1 MCCPSPSLCLQGK
14 KKGFWTLLFSFPRIP
29 PIAIYRGHVPTLKI
43 LTHLLCSPLPDQTHR
58 RVLAAAVETGKTVLP
73 CNSFFLKGGI
83 IKKESVF
90 SFSCPLFCRC
100 TQNVRTE
107 RSRGKSP
114 FSGLFVKF
122 IVYSTKLKELETW
135 GKKINNTEVRIF
147 SESFLCAYTRNLGV
161 SCIFGLVIFAGSD

>member
-1 MCCPSPSLCLQGK
+1 MEEQCFDFFLGFLQFADYHVLPISFSLSAGK

-29 PIAIYRGHVPTLKI
+29 PIAIYRGHVPTLKT

-107 RSRGKSP
+107 RSRP
-114 FSGLFVKF
+114 FQGFLSSSSS
-122 IVYSTKLKELETW
+122 IARSLK
-135 GKKINNTEVRIF
+135 N
-147 SESFLCAYTRNLGV
+147 
-161 SCIFGLVIFAGSD
+161 